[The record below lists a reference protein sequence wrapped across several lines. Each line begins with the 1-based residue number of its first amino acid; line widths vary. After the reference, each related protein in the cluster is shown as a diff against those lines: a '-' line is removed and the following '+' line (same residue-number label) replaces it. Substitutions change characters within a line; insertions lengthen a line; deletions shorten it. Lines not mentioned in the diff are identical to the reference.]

1 MAPTGKDKSLLRAC
15 FASADGPP
23 VADRGRWL
31 GVGEEWI
38 VFSQVDFPLP
48 PERVCLVRW
57 EEGGVRPGC
66 RPGQCSV
73 VLSLM
78 RGVKGGGHIQ
88 QIWES

>member
-38 VFSQVDFPLP
+38 VFSQVDVSFAP
-48 PERVCLVRW
+48 RK
-57 EEGGVRPGC
+57 G
-66 RPGQCSV
+66 
-73 VLSLM
+73 LSGEM
-78 RGVKGGGHIQ
+78 GGGRSQ
-88 QIWES
+88 AGVPPWSV